1 MGKHERGT
9 PKDIANRIKSKGLQK
24 LRWFC
29 QMCQKQCRDQ
39 NGFKCHLTSESH
51 QRQLL
56 LVAENTSSFLR
67 QFSREFEANFMQILK
82 TSFGTKR
89 VRANEVYQEYIKD
102 KGHVHMNSTV
112 WHTLTGF
119 VLYLGKSGKCKIDQ
133 NEKGWY
139 IQYIDQEE
147 VLRKAE
153 EAKRMKAE
161 KDDEE
166 RQQEMINAQ
175 VRRALEQQGEVYEPQ
190 ATELIR
196 SDDSE
201 KITLNLNLD
210 KKPTAE
216 DLKRPVFSGVSVFE
230 QIKMKKEEPATLEQQ
245 GEVYEPQA
253 TELIR
258 SDDSEK
264 ITLNLNLDKKPTAED
279 LKRPVFSGVS
289 VFEQIKMKKEEPAS
303 DEERPSSSRRDRSRD
318 RDERRDRRDRDAKK
332 EHRSRSRSRDKER
345 DRGMKR
351 EHRSRSRS
359 RERERDRQQKF
370 MGSAFS
376 QVVEKTDRR
385 PSFKKDEKPKK
396 SALDEIREQQE
407 WFKEKKNRKDHWL
420 HEGIIVKIITKKLG
434 NDFYKAKGVVK
445 TLIDDYTASVKL
457 DDGTLVKLDQAHVET
472 VIPNVGREMKI
483 VNGAYRGCVAKLESV
498 DQDAFCLN
506 LRISEG
512 PMNGRTIRVPYE
524 DAKMAIEEV
533 VIKGSLKL
541 KKGDVFKKKKKKT
554 VDPKMIDLTIKKDE
568 QSGAVGKT
576 KAEIAFEK
584 RRQETMFERMQKK
597 AAVSHRQRVEE
608 FNKQMSELTEFN
620 DIPKVS
626 WTK

>member
-1 MGKHERGT
+1 MK
-9 PKDIANRIKSKGLQK
+9 IMK
-24 LRWFC
+24 LI
-29 QMCQKQCRDQ
+29 
-39 NGFKCHLTSESH
+39 
-51 QRQLL
+51 
-56 LVAENTSSFLR
+56 FL
-67 QFSREFEANFMQILK
+67 QILK

-175 VRRALEQQGEVYEPQ
+175 VRRALEQQGDVYEPQ
-190 ATELIR
+190 ATELMR
-196 SDDSE
+196 TDDSE

-230 QIKMKKEEPATLEQQ
+230 QMKMKKEEPE
-245 GEVYEPQA
+245 
-253 TELIR
+253 
-258 SDDSEK
+258 
-264 ITLNLNLDKKPTAED
+264 
-279 LKRPVFSGVS
+279 
-289 VFEQIKMKKEEPAS
+289 S

-318 RDERRDRRDRDAKK
+318 RDERRDRRDRDAKR
-332 EHRSRSRSRDKER
+332 EHRSRSRSRDRER
-345 DRGMKR
+345 DRDMKR

-359 RERERDRQQKF
+359 RERERDRQAGGGRK
-370 MGSAFS
+370 
-376 QVVEKTDRR
+376 DR
-385 PSFKKDEKPKK
+385 PPFKKEEKPKK
-396 SALDEIREQQE
+396 TALDEIREQQE

-434 NDFYKAKGVVK
+434 NDFFKAKGVVK

-472 VIPNVGREMKI
+472 VIPKVGREMKI

-512 PMNGRTIRVPYE
+512 PMNGRTVRVPYE
-524 DAKMAIEEV
+524 DA
-533 VIKGSLKL
+533 SKL
-541 KKGDVFKKKKKKT
+541 
-554 VDPKMIDLTIKKDE
+554 
-568 QSGAVGKT
+568 A
-576 KAEIAFEK
+576 
-584 RRQETMFERMQKK
+584 
-597 AAVSHRQRVEE
+597 
-608 FNKQMSELTEFN
+608 
-620 DIPKVS
+620 
-626 WTK
+626 

>member
-56 LVAENTSSFLR
+56 LVAENTNSFLR
-67 QFSREFEANFMQILK
+67 QFSKEFEANFMQILK
-82 TSFGTKR
+82 TCFGTKR

-147 VLRKAE
+147 VIRKAE

-175 VRRALEQQGEVYEPQ
+175 VRRALEKQGEVFEPQ
-190 ATELIR
+190 ATELMR

-210 KKPTAE
+210 KKPTLE
-216 DLKRPVFSGVSVFE
+216 DLKRPVFSGVSIFD
-230 QIKMKKEEPATLEQQ
+230 QIKTKKEEP
-245 GEVYEPQA
+245 V
-253 TELIR
+253 
-258 SDDSEK
+258 
-264 ITLNLNLDKKPTAED
+264 
-279 LKRPVFSGVS
+279 
-289 VFEQIKMKKEEPAS
+289 S
-303 DEERPSSSRRDRSRD
+303 DEERPSSSRRDRSRE
-318 RDERRDRRDRDAKK
+318 RDEKRYRRDRDTKK
-332 EHRSRSRSRDKER
+332 ERRSRSRSRSRSRD
-345 DRGMKR
+345 
-351 EHRSRSRS
+351 
-359 RERERDRQQKF
+359 RERERRA
-370 MGSAFS
+370 GSSGKERPFS
-376 QVVEKTDRR
+376 SSKRE
-385 PSFKKDEKPKK
+385 EKPKK

-407 WFKEKKNRKDHWL
+407 RFKEKKNRKDHWL
-420 HEGIIVKIITKKLG
+420 HEGIIVKIITKALG
-434 NDFYKAKGVVK
+434 NDYYKAKGVVK
-445 TLIDDYTASVKL
+445 SLIDDYTASVKL

-472 VIPNVGREMKI
+472 VIPSVGREMKI
-483 VNGAYRGCVAKLESV
+483 VNGAYRE
-498 DQDAFCLN
+498 
-506 LRISEG
+506 
-512 PMNGRTIRVPYE
+512 
-524 DAKMAIEEV
+524 MAIEELV
-533 VIKGSLKL
+533 VKGSLKL
-541 KKGDVFKKKKKKT
+541 KKKDVFKKKKKKT

-568 QSGAVGKT
+568 QSGTVGKT
-576 KAEIAFEK
+576 KAEIAFER
-584 RRQETMFERMQKK
+584 RRQETLFERMQKK